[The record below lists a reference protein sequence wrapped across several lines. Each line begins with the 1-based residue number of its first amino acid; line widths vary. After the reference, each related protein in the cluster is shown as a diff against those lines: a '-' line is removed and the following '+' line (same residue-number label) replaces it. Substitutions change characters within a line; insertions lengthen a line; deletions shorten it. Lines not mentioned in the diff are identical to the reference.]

1 MMYVKSSSSN
11 LDKTNEEE
19 VLFQSE
25 TKFRVTNRKK

>member
-11 LDKTNEEE
+11 LDKPNEED
-19 VLFQSE
+19 VLFKPE